1 MLGLK
6 ALVDLL
12 EDLIFDLIVE
22 AVLPGGFRDGA
33 WRQVQINL
41 VNDLRQVA
49 LHKGNNDRLCK
60 FLSVRLAAP
69 IMLLLDMQVQRPIA
83 TIQLATVPVGARI
96 VLLDHRRRS
105 TVMLFPVLLESALER
120 TERLHVLRL
129 LMLIQSLNSI
139 LLLTRR
145 PLFVRHVV
153 CLRGRGSLA
162 LFWNFL
168 GGLRCLSV
176 GFLLLRYLRGR
187 GRLLNL
193 CHFAL
198 LYQPLQLSFRRL
210 LRLNRSTISTH
221 YHLFTSSRPLGH
233 GHLLASKLLP
243 ITCLGFHS
251 DASRDLEDTLRLP
264 LSSRSYRLQSGLRL
278 RFFLPFT
285 PTNLLLLLLFT
296 TFLLL
301 VTSVRF
307 RLFFQELITLIRLLV
322 CERFQVF
329 AELACGRCTFGA
341 VIVGDDAG
349 DVLVGESEHLGQEV
363 VLVEVLH
370 VVDGGK
376 ALEVVLGNTLY
387 FSKNPLILDETCPE
401 FRVIVLTALKR
412 RRLVHNFHKI
422 LVIFQSNGRPTH
434 KKVRWNLRS
443 HTLI

>member
-49 LHKGNNDRLCK
+49 LHKGYNDRLCK
-60 FLSVRLAAP
+60 LLSVRLAAP

-83 TIQLATVPVGARI
+83 TIQLSTVPVRARK

-105 TVMLFPVLLESALER
+105 TVMLFPVLVESALER

-145 PLFVRHVV
+145 LLFVRHVIS
-153 CLRGRGSLA
+153 LRGSGSLT

-176 GFLLLRYLRGR
+176 GFLLLRYLRGS

-221 YHLFTSSRPLGH
+221 CHLFTSSRPLGH
-233 GHLLASKLLP
+233 GHLLANQLL

-307 RLFFQELITLIRLLV
+307 RLFFQELFLV
-322 CERFQVF
+322 ILVFNAAERFQVF

-401 FRVIVLTALKR
+401 FRVIVLTALKS

-422 LVIFQSNGRPTH
+422 LVIFQSNGRPAH
-434 KKVRWNLRS
+434 KKVRWNLRGHS
-443 HTLI
+443 LI